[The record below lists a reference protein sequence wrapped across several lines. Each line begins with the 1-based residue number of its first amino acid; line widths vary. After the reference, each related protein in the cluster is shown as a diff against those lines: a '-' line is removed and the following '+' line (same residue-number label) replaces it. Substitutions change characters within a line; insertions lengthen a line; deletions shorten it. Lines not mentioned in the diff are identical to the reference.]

1 MKAMIYADCFN
12 LKQAAKAFAFM
23 IVIFVVSAFVWSGPE
38 FFSMVTVMVSVM
50 MPTSLCSMDKAYG
63 WDRLSLSLPIQRK
76 DVVGSK
82 FLVSLFANL
91 FFVTLSVV
99 VTGVY
104 CALLDTTEKFLECFL
119 GLMLCEAVSLII
131 MGFSLAVNF
140 KWGVEKSR
148 FIILACVYI
157 PVIAG
162 FVLDKMG
169 VQLSEMSF
177 FETLDN
183 MRPSVLLVI
192 SLLIGILVYTLCYM
206 ITVKIYQK
214 VEM

>member
-12 LKQAAKAFAFM
+12 LKQAAKALMFM
-23 IVIFVVSAFVWSGPE
+23 IVIFVVSAFVWGGPE
-38 FFSMVTVMVSVM
+38 FFSMATVMVSVM
-50 MPTSLCSMDKAYG
+50 MPTSLCSIDKAYG
-63 WDRLSLSLPIQRK
+63 WDRLSLSLPIRRK

-91 FFVTLSVV
+91 FFVTLSAVL
-99 VTGVY
+99 TGVY
-104 CALLDTTEKFLECFL
+104 FAFLDTTETFLECFS

-157 PVIAG
+157 PIIAG
-162 FVLDKMG
+162 FVLDKIG
-169 VQLSEMSF
+169 VVISELSF
-177 FETLDN
+177 FEVLDN
-183 MRPSVLLVI
+183 MRPSVLAVI
-192 SLLIGILVYTLCYM
+192 SLLIGILVYALCYM
-206 ITVKIYQK
+206 ITVKIYQT
-214 VEM
+214 VEV